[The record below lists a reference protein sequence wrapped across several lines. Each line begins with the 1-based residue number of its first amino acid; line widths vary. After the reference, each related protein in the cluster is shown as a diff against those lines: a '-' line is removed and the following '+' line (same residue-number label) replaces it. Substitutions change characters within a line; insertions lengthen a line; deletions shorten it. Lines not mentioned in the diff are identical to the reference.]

1 MPNLEDITA
10 PEYIDIASG
19 VEGASK
25 KFSTEIDP
33 DMEALLKTLT
43 SKNITLSQWNAAIT
57 QLGLNVAD
65 VRRTYSILKKVAED
79 LDKNLSKTHTVEAD
93 LIAAIQKSY
102 KALSDSV
109 DGKVAIALN
118 AANVYTDELK
128 NGAVMTNTDAIS
140 AIKNGTTIDSFAD
153 VETALAG
160 KQAVGDYATKTEAQG
175 YATTAKNDVIGT
187 ASDTKDSNT
196 VKGAKKYAD
205 SVVQTAETNAK
216 SHADSVAQTAEI
228 NAKSYTAALV
238 SAGWTRE
245 IVSVL
250 PTPENAKSNAIY
262 MIKRSTGLDT
272 NDVYDE
278 YFLVNVNG
286 VPKLELM
293 GNTELDLS
301 QYTPLGKSSDA
312 PDSKTYYGLSNRMDD
327 IENNIGDVEVSGDLN
342 KYYDLVVTSEA
353 DFDNCLY
360 KLFVDEDTLTDS
372 EAVDAFNSG
381 SASLGVP
388 DENFK
393 HEKVLVKGITFTK
406 RHGLSYSRMHI
417 FQPSIK
423 YIRFEN
429 CRWEESW
436 SVSGAVPTTLGN
448 AAPNLTLTVSGVH
461 ITEDNVNSLLSG
473 SGFYIWFKNIKRA
486 TDCSIDYPA
495 GFSDF
500 PLAHLA
506 FQYFSFVDHCKAT
519 TLMDGTNVSNCI
531 ISHDITGCKNC
542 VNVMRD
548 TNVLYDP
555 TVSSC
560 DCISNFSGA
569 FIYSSSNTNVAATE
583 KDIAAV
589 EGRMSSV
596 ESRVTGIEQYLGG
609 DNFIVDDSIAYA
621 KVVPNNACGKAKV
634 LTVGGTPYVS
644 ENLIPNLDIEETYTK
659 SGITFNKTGDGKV
672 IVNGTATIG
681 TYYMLL
687 NYGAGQDKSLAKN
700 AILTGCPSG
709 GSNNTYRLWCS
720 SSDGSS
726 RGDSGNGY
734 EMAAGL
740 LFKDIYI
747 YIGAGYTANNLV
759 FEPKLRYVPI
769 IGNKSKVLYIN
780 TYGRNIIPFPY
791 ALPTESTANGVSV
804 STQIDGS
811 FILHGTPD
819 RDTTFVLYD
828 TPNLLPSGITPS
840 ASYVFQN
847 SDTFGTSV
855 YQRVTWYC
863 SGNVRRSQ
871 LVSKSAKVV
880 CPDDAIGFKLELL
893 LISGR
898 TFNRSHLYIQG
909 HRPYGSDIHTWKPYK
924 EFVKHSYEFPIAVTD
939 LEGYGAYMSDT
950 LYNFIDFTKRRF
962 VRNVVDTMLTG
973 NEPWSKLSTGYMECN
988 NTSGIFGGPLDPL
1001 YAPVTDSVYK
1011 CKINTFGAL
1020 KFKIPGS
1027 MTVDDWRQYL
1037 RENPIRI
1044 IAKLATPVLV
1054 DVSNVFTIDGTVDVE
1069 ALGAV
1074 VFINSEKTPVASSVK
1089 YLVTYPK
1096 EV

>member
-1 MPNLEDITA
+1 MENILERAIIPRNPSPT
-10 PEYIDIASG
+10 
-19 VEGASK
+19 
-25 KFSTEIDP
+25 
-33 DMEALLKTLT
+33 ALLNKEKYTLYAPVARRGQPGIAQFDDT
-43 SKNITLSQWNAAIT
+43 HFVIEDQIVKIDTNIIATVSY
-57 QLGLNVAD
+57 VA
-65 VRRTYSILKKVAED
+65 TALQQA
-79 LDKNLSKTHTVEAD
+79 
-93 LIAAIQKSY
+93 
-102 KALSDSV
+102 KA
-109 DGKVAIALN
+109 
-118 AANVYTDELK
+118 YTDTLA
-128 NGAVMTNTDAIS
+128 NGAVQDNTDAIS
-140 AIKNGTTIDSFAD
+140 AIKDGTTIDSFAD

-160 KQAVGDYATKTEAQG
+160 KQAVGDYATNTEAQG
-175 YATTAKNDVIGT
+175 YATTAKNDIIGT
-187 ASDTKDSNT
+187 DSDTKDSDT
-196 VKGAKKYAD
+196 VKGAKNYAN
-205 SVVQTAETNAK
+205 SVAQTAETNAK
-216 SHADSVAQTAEI
+216 NHADSVAQTAET
-228 NAKSYTAALV
+228 NANRYTDALV

-250 PTPENAKSNAIY
+250 PTPENAKPNAVY

-286 VPKLELM
+286 VPKLELI

-312 PDSKTYYGLSNRMDD
+312 PNSKTYYGLSNRIDD
-327 IENNIGDVEVSGDLN
+327 IENNIGDVEVSSDLN

-372 EAVDAFNSG
+372 EATDAFTSG

-406 RHGLSYSRMHI
+406 RHGLSYTRMHI

-448 AAPNLTLTVSGVH
+448 AAPNPTITVSGVH

-473 SGFYIWFKNIKRA
+473 SGFYIWFKNVKRV

-506 FQYFSFVDHCKAT
+506 FQYFSFVDHCKVT
-519 TLMDGTNVSNCI
+519 LLMDGTNVSNCT
-531 ISHDITGCKNC
+531 ISYEITNCKNC

-548 TNVLYDP
+548 TNVLHDP
-555 TVSSC
+555 YVRSC
-560 DCISNFSGA
+560 DGISNFSGA
-569 FIYSSSNTNVAATE
+569 FLYTGTNTNVAATE
-583 KDIAAV
+583 EDIAAVEEDIAAV

-609 DNFIVDDSIAYA
+609 DNFIVDDSMAYA

-634 LTVGGTPYVS
+634 LTVGGTPYAS
-644 ENLIPNLDIEETYTK
+644 ENLIPNLYIEETYTE

-672 IVNGTATIG
+672 IVNGTATS
-681 TYYMLL
+681 TAYYRVLD
-687 NYGAGQDKSLAKN
+687 YGKGQDKALAKN
-700 AILTGCPSG
+700 AMLTGCPLYG
-709 GSNNTYRLWCS
+709 GVNSYRLWCS

-726 RGDSGNGY
+726 RGDSGNGC
-734 EMAAGL
+734 EIASGL
-740 LFKDIYI
+740 LFRDVYI
-747 YIGAGYTANNLV
+747 RIASGYTANNLV

-804 STQIDGS
+804 YTQIDGS
-811 FILHGTPD
+811 FILNGTPD
-819 RDTTFVLYD
+819 KNTTFVLYNK
-828 TPNLLPSGITPS
+828 PNLLPSGITPS

-847 SDTFGTSV
+847 SDTFGGSV
-855 YQRVTWYC
+855 HQRVTWYC
-863 SGNVRRSQ
+863 PGNVLRSQ
-871 LVSKSAKVV
+871 LVSKSANIV
-880 CPDDAIGFKLELL
+880 CPDDAIGFKLELI
-893 LISGR
+893 LIARR

-909 HRPYGSDIHTWKPYK
+909 HRSYGSDNHTWKPYK
-924 EFVKHSYEFPIAVTD
+924 EFVKHSYDIPTGVSN

-962 VRNVVDTMLTG
+962 VRNVVDTTLTG
-973 NEPWSKLSTGYMECN
+973 NEPWSKLPTGVVECN
-988 NTSGIFGGPLDPL
+988 DTSGIFGGVLDPL
-1001 YAPVTDSVYK
+1001 YTPITDSVYR
-1011 CKINTFGAL
+1011 CEISAFRTLQFI
-1020 KFKIPGS
+1020 IPVS
-1027 MTVDDWRQYL
+1027 MTVDDWQQYL

-1044 IAKLATPVLV
+1044 IAKLANPVLV
-1054 DVSNVFTIDGTVDVE
+1054 DVSDILTIDGTVDVE

-1074 VFINSEKTPVASSVK
+1074 VFINDNKTPVASSIK